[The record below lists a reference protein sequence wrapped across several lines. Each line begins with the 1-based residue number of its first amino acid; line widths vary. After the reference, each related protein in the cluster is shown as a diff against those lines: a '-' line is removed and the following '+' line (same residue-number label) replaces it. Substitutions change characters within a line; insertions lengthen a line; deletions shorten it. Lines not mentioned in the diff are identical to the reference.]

1 MWVLFGRKKCCFLSL
16 QVVMM
21 LSWNLPQEKKAVQI
35 DSEKAKQKV
44 KINRISV
51 PISKN
56 TTAFRYVETKFSEN
70 RHAFWKQNTKDG
82 SFKSQAECCFFNP
95 CVAWTNPFE
104 NNMNVK
110 LGSSSP
116 IFGLNIKNM
125 WVATTYLSFVGNFV
139 EKKGGG
145 TLYFHETTAN
155 PIDTKKDSELTNCVA
170 WRMM

>member
-1 MWVLFGRKKCCFLSL
+1 
-16 QVVMM
+16 MM

-82 SFKSQAECCFFNP
+82 SFKSQADCCFLTHALSRTP
-95 CVAWTNPFE
+95 YLVGGWTNPFE
-104 NNMNVK
+104 KYERQIGFIFPNFRVK
-110 LGSSSP
+110 HKK
-116 IFGLNIKNM
+116 NI
-125 WVATTYLSFVGNFV
+125 
-139 EKKGGG
+139 
-145 TLYFHETTAN
+145 
-155 PIDTKKDSELTNCVA
+155 
-170 WRMM
+170 